1 MQMFMMRVL
10 FAAAIVM
17 LGGVSAGYVADA
29 RACRDADDIGR
40 FQGSSLVMCANK
52 DFAEYVLPTGPM
64 QNFDFDTHR
73 ATFAQQLSLEG
84 RLSQNVYAVPLGSS
98 SAQVF
103 RNFRELLLGRNYSFL
118 YEGKQADLGDHF
130 GSYFEWVGPGTQ
142 LLGYS
147 PDEARYLAA
156 TKDENGVKTYV
167 ALYVIEYDD
176 GYDRNFEAAKGQVL
190 VRLDVLKAGALGS
203 QMIVVSAGEIE
214 RRIQADNKIVLYDIH
229 FDFNSAVIKPES
241 RPAVEQIAAY
251 LDSHP
256 IRGLGIVG
264 HTDSIGGPEFNLQ
277 LSRARSEAVVSEL
290 VNRFGISPSRLNAIG
305 AGMQQPIA
313 PNDTEEGRAMNRR
326 VELVPR

>member
-1 MQMFMMRVL
+1 MQMIRLL
-10 FAAAIVM
+10 FAATIAAF
-17 LGGVSAGYVADA
+17 GAVSAVDAADA

-40 FQGSSLVMCANK
+40 FQGSSLVMCVNK

-64 QNFDFDTHR
+64 QNFDFDTRR
-73 ATFAQQLSLEG
+73 ATFQQQLPLEG

-103 RNFRELLLGRNYSFL
+103 RNFRELLQGRNYSFL
-118 YEGKQADLGDHF
+118 YEGKQAELGDHF
-130 GSYFEWVGPGTQ
+130 GSYFESVGPGTQ

-156 TKDENGVKTYV
+156 TRDDNGSKTYV

-176 GYDRNFEAAKGQVL
+176 GFDRDFEAVKGQVL
-190 VRLDVLKAGALGS
+190 VRLDVLRTGALGN
-203 QMIVVSAGEIE
+203 QMVVISAGEIE
-214 RRIQADNKIVLYDIH
+214 RKLQTDSRIVLYDIH

-256 IRGLGIVG
+256 GRGLSIVG

-277 LSRARSEAVVSEL
+277 LSRARSEAVVAEL
-290 VNRFGISPSRLNAIG
+290 VGRFEIAPSRLSAVG

-313 PNDTEEGRAMNRR
+313 PNETEEGRAMNRR

>member
-1 MQMFMMRVL
+1 MQMFTMRVL
-10 FAAAIVM
+10 FAAAIATF
-17 LGGVSAGYVADA
+17 GGVSAGNAADA
-29 RACRDADDIGR
+29 RGCRDADDVGR
-40 FQGSSLVMCANK
+40 FQGSSLVVCAVK

-73 ATFAQQLSLEG
+73 ATFQQQLSLEG
-84 RLSQNVYAVPLGSS
+84 KLTENVYAVPPGSS

-103 RNFRELLLGRNYSFL
+103 RNFRQLLQSRNYSFL
-118 YEGKQADLGDHF
+118 YEGKQAELGDHF
-130 GSYFEWVGPGTQ
+130 GSYFESVGPGTQ

-156 TKDENGVKTYV
+156 AKDENGVKTYV

-190 VRLDVLKAGALGS
+190 VRLDVLKAGGLDS
-203 QMIVVSAGEIE
+203 RMVVVTAGEIE
-214 RRIQADNKIVLYDIH
+214 QRLQTDSKIVLYDIH

-241 RPAVEQIAAY
+241 RPAIEQIAAY
-251 LDSHP
+251 LDNHP
-256 IRGLGIVG
+256 VRALGIIG

-277 LSRARSEAVVSEL
+277 LSRARSEAVVSEMI
-290 VNRFGISPSRLNAIG
+290 NRFGISPARLTAAG

-313 PNDTEEGRAMNRR
+313 PNETEEGRAMNRR

>member
-1 MQMFMMRVL
+1 MSTMRMLFVAAMMT
-10 FAAAIVM
+10 
-17 LGGVSAGYVADA
+17 LGVVPAGYAADA
-29 RACRDADDIGR
+29 RGCRDADDIGR

-73 ATFAQQLSLEG
+73 STFQQQSSLEG
-84 RLSQNVYAVPLGSS
+84 RLSQNVYAVPPGSS

-103 RNFRELLLGRNYSFL
+103 RNFRELLQGKNYAFL
-118 YEGKQADLGDHF
+118 YEGKQADLGEHF

-142 LLGYS
+142 LFGYS
-147 PDEARYLAA
+147 PEEARYLAA
-156 TKDENGVKTYV
+156 TKEENGIKIYV

-176 GYDRNFEAAKGQVL
+176 GFDRNFEAAKGQVL
-190 VRLDVLKAGALGS
+190 VRLDVLRAGTLS
-203 QMIVVSAGEIE
+203 NQMVVVSAAEIE
-214 RRIQADNKIVLYDIH
+214 RKLQADSKIVLYDIH

-251 LDSHP
+251 LGSNP
-256 IRGLGIVG
+256 ARALSIVG
-264 HTDSIGGPEFNLQ
+264 HTDNIGGPDFNLQ
-277 LSRARSEAVVSEL
+277 LSRARSEAVVADL
-290 VNRFGISPSRLNAIG
+290 IGRFGIAPGRLSAVG

-313 PNDTEEGRAMNRR
+313 PNETEEGRAMNRR